1 MDLSFLCFLATHLH
15 FSVFPI
21 PLLCCGAFA
30 APVGAFLFF
39 SSNFGALTANILLFC
54 LSPIPCLG
62 LGVPIQH
69 SRCNLVCGVG
79 VHDLFAIIEKFRFGL
94 VLPALGITGFAFAP
108 VVLAAI
114 AVFIRIA
121 HAAHGNHEP
130 RHVTGTLAR
139 ITWFRRRSMSA
150 RKIRRQL
157 IRLQCQHHLTFDLP
171 RQYQIETLRKLL
183 KRQGLHDL
191 RIDAPLGV

>member
-1 MDLSFLCFLATHLH
+1 MRIFHLPRQLRRILEFLIYRRYHAVDHYLYAARKSQGPRAERYAGIRDAGMYRIIFRCSALH
-15 FSVFPI
+15 GRLERTQLRGDPR
-21 PLLCCGAFA
+21 GHA
-30 APVGAFLFF
+30 GG
-39 SSNFGALTANILLFC
+39 NR
-54 LSPIPCLG
+54 
-62 LGVPIQH
+62 GV
-69 SRCNLVCGVG
+69 
-79 VHDLFAIIEKFRFGL
+79 
-94 VLPALGITGFAFAP
+94 
-108 VVLAAI
+108 
-114 AVFIRIA
+114 IRIA